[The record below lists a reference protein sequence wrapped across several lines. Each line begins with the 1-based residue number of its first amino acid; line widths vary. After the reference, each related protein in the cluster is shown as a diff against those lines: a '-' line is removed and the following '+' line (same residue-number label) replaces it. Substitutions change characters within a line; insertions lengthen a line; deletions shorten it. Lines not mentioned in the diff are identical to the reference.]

1 MRLMAVSLTL
11 GAAAILAGCSQPA
24 QPAATASAAPAALP
38 PATLDPNTQ
47 FVGAGVNS
55 PPGCPTLQWD
65 LAPTG
70 EPGVVHGIAFFSDLS
85 GIGYVTGSVAQNGQ
99 IQGSV
104 KSVYGTGPEGTITG
118 TRTSNGIQVQLAGQG
133 CSNVTIVLP
142 SSSARPFGSAGGRA

>member
-11 GAAAILAGCSQPA
+11 GAAAILAGCA
-24 QPAATASAAPAALP
+24 QPAPTTTAAAAPAAPP
-38 PATLDPNTQ
+38 PAQLDPNTQ
-47 FVGAGVNS
+47 FLGAGVNS

-85 GIGYVTGSVAQNGQ
+85 GIGYVTASVAQSGQ
-99 IQGSV
+99 IQGSIR
-104 KSVYGTGPEGTITG
+104 SVYGTGPEGALTG

-142 SSSARPFGSAGGRA
+142 SSSSRPFGTGRG